1 MAVEGGCP
9 GRALPTPG
17 ARGYRKGAK
26 KKKPVDVP
34 LVSLSGAPKSPPATS
49 TNKFRPAPR
58 RVLSFDLKAVSSCVS

>member
-34 LVSLSGAPKSPPATS
+34 LVSLSGAPKSPPAEARIGEPISRFSTS
-49 TNKFRPAPR
+49 
-58 RVLSFDLKAVSSCVS
+58 